1 MSERVDL
8 RGLSVLLQRYMAEIR
23 KTAKSVADVQNLF
36 TEAYG
41 ERERRYQETIGAL
54 VDAIVA
60 AGAGVGDELHA
71 PIRARLVEERELL
84 AARRRELREALLP
97 RAQEDADGFL
107 ALSQEARAAHQATN
121 RRLREQEVEL
131 QAEIE
136 RLEAELE
143 ALNAAIK
150 EQGRFLGVLLHFG
163 SLLKLSK
170 RRREVLQAL
179 TETQAQLRDT
189 RQRWQQAR
197 TTFEEE
203 QAQLREELQAA
214 LLQRS
219 QLQTE
224 LDYLDDDEQRALLA
238 HQRAVR
244 HVLDALR
251 EPVELADPA
260 LEERV
265 NALAVLNAE
274 RERYLAG
281 LQKAAH
287 VLGLL
292 SGIAKGVRAFQ
303 ESVQKLIQ
311 QQQQYSQHLRPLQVT
326 VPDAVQDFFAHFRRL
341 DERISKAA
349 RFREEPE
356 AFTAH
361 ARAFIESA
369 GDRQIQQVFET
380 LGGALNQ
387 AAETQWR

>member
-1 MSERVDL
+1 
-8 RGLSVLLQRYMAEIR
+8 
-23 KTAKSVADVQNLF
+23 
-36 TEAYG
+36 
-41 ERERRYQETIGAL
+41 
-54 VDAIVA
+54 
-60 AGAGVGDELHA
+60 
-71 PIRARLVEERELL
+71 
-84 AARRRELREALLP
+84 
-97 RAQEDADGFL
+97 
-107 ALSQEARAAHQATN
+107 
-121 RRLREQEVEL
+121 
-131 QAEIE
+131 
-136 RLEAELE
+136 LEAELE
-143 ALNAAIK
+143 ALNGAIK

-170 RRREVLQAL
+170 RRREVLRAL
-179 TETQAQLRDT
+179 KETQEQLRDT
-189 RQRWQQAR
+189 RQRWQKAR
-197 TTFEEE
+197 TAFEEE

-214 LLQRS
+214 LLHRS

-251 EPVELADPA
+251 EPVALPDPA
-260 LEERV
+260 LQERV
-265 NALAVLNAE
+265 NELVVLNVE

-281 LQKAAH
+281 LEKAAH

-311 QQQQYSQHLRPLQVT
+311 QEQQYSQYLRPLQVT
-326 VPDAVQDFFAHFRRL
+326 VPDAVQAFFAHFRRL
-341 DERISKAA
+341 DERVSNAE
-349 RFREEPE
+349 RFREEPK

-369 GDRQIQQVFET
+369 GDRQIQRVFEA

-387 AAETQWR
+387 ATETQWR

>member
-41 ERERRYQETIGAL
+41 ARERRYQDTIGAL
-54 VDAIVA
+54 VDDIVA
-60 AGAGVGDELHA
+60 AGEGVGDELHA
-71 PIRARLVEERELL
+71 PIRARLAEEREILEG
-84 AARRRELREALLP
+84 RRRELRERLLP
-97 RAQEDADGFL
+97 RAQEDADGFV
-107 ALSQEARAAHQATN
+107 ALSQEARATHQESN
-121 RRLREQEVEL
+121 RRLHRQEAEL

-143 ALNAAIK
+143 ALNGAIK

-170 RRREVLQAL
+170 RRREVLRAL
-179 TETQAQLRDT
+179 KETQEQLRDT
-189 RQRWQQAR
+189 RQRWQKTR
-197 TTFEEE
+197 TAFEEE

-214 LLQRS
+214 LLHRS

-251 EPVELADPA
+251 EPVALPDPA
-260 LEERV
+260 LQERV
-265 NALAVLNAE
+265 NELVVLNVE

-281 LQKAAH
+281 LEKAAH

-311 QQQQYSQHLRPLQVT
+311 QEQQYSQYLRPLQVT
-326 VPDAVQDFFAHFRRL
+326 VPDAVPAFFAHFRRL
-341 DERISKAA
+341 DERVSNAE
-349 RFREEPE
+349 RFREEPK

-369 GDRQIQQVFET
+369 GDRQIQRVFEA

-387 AAETQWR
+387 ATETQWR